1 MKTEPT
7 TKEKQ
12 KGCIILVAFIITIPF
27 AIWLFSSDEPETVNY
42 TKEQTDSIKI
52 ASQFDRWDGSH
63 IKTREAIQ
71 SLMNDPESYENVETR
86 YIQYASNDTLMK
98 VVVKFRGKN
107 QFGGVVTQVYT
118 SLIDTAGNVIDLRE
132 IN

>member
-1 MKTEPT
+1 MKTEKKKT
-7 TKEKQ
+7 NK
-12 KGCIILVAFIITIPF
+12 IILAFAGLSFLFLIIVLIIPKEE
-27 AIWLFSSDEPETVNY
+27 IKPELTRA
-42 TKEQTDSIKI
+42 EIDSIKI

-71 SLMNDPESYENVETR
+71 SMMNDPESYENVETR